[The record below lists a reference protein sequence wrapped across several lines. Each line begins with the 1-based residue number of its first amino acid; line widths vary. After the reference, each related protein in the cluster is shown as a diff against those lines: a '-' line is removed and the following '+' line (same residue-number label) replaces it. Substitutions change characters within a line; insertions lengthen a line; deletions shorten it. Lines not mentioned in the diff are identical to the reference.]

1 MVTMSCR
8 VVLVMIRLVLLSPTV
23 MGFEPV
29 TRNQLSE
36 EEDKDEEQVT
46 LTEALSSTLNSL
58 ALVSKV
64 TSGNLSPSVCGYMQ
78 TLCQIIVSIND
89 IHLRRDTI

>member
-1 MVTMSCR
+1 MLMVTVSCC
-8 VVLVMIRLVLLSPTV
+8 VVLVVMRLVLLSPTV

-36 EEDKDEEQVT
+36 EEEDKEEEQVT
-46 LTEALSSTLNSL
+46 LTEALSKTVSSS

-64 TSGNLSPSVCGYMQ
+64 TSASCH
-78 TLCQIIVSIND
+78 
-89 IHLRRDTI
+89 HLYVGIRRHCVVL

>member
-1 MVTMSCR
+1 M
-8 VVLVMIRLVLLSPTV
+8 LLSLTV

-36 EEDKDEEQVT
+36 EEEENKEEEQVT
-46 LTEALSSTLNSL
+46 LTEALSNTVNSS

-64 TSGNLSPSVCGYMQ
+64 TSPSVCGYMQ
-78 TLCQIIVSIND
+78 TLHYHVIVGTND
-89 IHLRRDTI
+89 PFEERHRLRC

>member
-1 MVTMSCR
+1 MVTVSCR
-8 VVLVMIRLVLLSPTV
+8 VVLVVMRLVLLSSTV

-46 LTEALSSTLNSL
+46 LTEALTNTVSSL

-64 TSGNLSPSVCGYMQ
+64 TSGKLSPSSVSGYMQ
-78 TLCQIIVSIND
+78 TLHHVIVGTND
-89 IHLRRDTI
+89 PCTS

>member
-1 MVTMSCR
+1 M
-8 VVLVMIRLVLLSPTV
+8 VLVVMRLVLLSPTV

-36 EEDKDEEQVT
+36 EEEDKEEEQVT
-46 LTEALSSTLNSL
+46 LTEALSKTVSSS

-64 TSGNLSPSVCGYMQ
+64 TSGKLSSSVCGYMQ
-78 TLCQIIVSIND
+78 TLRLVIVGAND
-89 IHLRRDTI
+89 PCTS

>member
-1 MVTMSCR
+1 M
-8 VVLVMIRLVLLSPTV
+8 VLLSLTV

-36 EEDKDEEQVT
+36 EEEDKNEEQIT
-46 LTEALSSTLNSL
+46 LTEALSNTVNSL

-64 TSGNLSPSVCGYMQ
+64 TSGKLSTSVCGYMQ
-78 TLCQIIVSIND
+78 TLRQIIVSIND
-89 IHLRRDTI
+89 PFEERHYMRC

>member
-1 MVTMSCR
+1 M
-8 VVLVMIRLVLLSPTV
+8 VLVVTRLVLLSLTV

-36 EEDKDEEQVT
+36 EEEDKEEEQVT
-46 LTEALSSTLNSL
+46 LTEALSNTVNSL

-64 TSGNLSPSVCGYMQ
+64 TSGKLSPSVCGYTCIRKHCVM
-78 TLCQIIVSIND
+78 L
-89 IHLRRDTI
+89 

>member
-1 MVTMSCR
+1 M
-8 VVLVMIRLVLLSPTV
+8 VLVVIRLVLLSPTV

-29 TRNQLSE
+29 TTHNQVSE

-46 LTEALSSTLNSL
+46 LTEALSNTVNSL

-64 TSGNLSPSVCGYMQ
+64 TSGKLSPSVCGYMQ
-78 TLCQIIVSIND
+78 ALCQIIVSIND
-89 IHLRRDTI
+89 PFEERHYMRC

>member
-1 MVTMSCR
+1 MILMVTVSCR
-8 VVLVMIRLVLLSPTV
+8 VVLVVTRLVLLSPTV

-36 EEDKDEEQVT
+36 EEDKEEEQIT
-46 LTEALSSTLNSL
+46 LTEALSNTVNSL

-64 TSGNLSPSVCGYMQ
+64 TSGKMSPSVRGH
-78 TLCQIIVSIND
+78 TNIVSYYNSK
-89 IHLRRDTI
+89 HQ